1 MTCPVSVQ
9 KDPHAALCVFLV
21 GDSIPLYALPD
32 GVDGRAKMLGS
43 LLDTNT
49 CPGRMSCGVLSLFH
63 MGILLDHQ
71 GRGRKPLDGNLA
83 RLRERKSLATTKE

>member
-1 MTCPVSVQ
+1 MTCPVNVQ
-9 KDPHAALCVFLV
+9 KDPHVALCVFLV
-21 GDSIPLYALPD
+21 SDSIPLYALPD
-32 GVDGRAKMLGS
+32 GVDGRAKMLGG

-63 MGILLDHQ
+63 MGILDHQ